1 MPTLLHTALDNFTPK
16 KTPFFI
22 KNCTFYFSYVQI
34 LVKYFMFLV
43 ASSLLFRNFAA
54 EIRGLS
60 ACKVTFIM
68 FLGSRNQRIVGL
80 QSYIYYVSGHPKSEV
95 IVTQTY
101 NRHQPQERKKETI
114 KIKKFSLTHKKD
126 LDYV

>member
-1 MPTLLHTALDNFTPK
+1 MPTLLHTTLDNFTPK

-43 ASSLLFRNFAA
+43 ASSLLFRNFAP

-68 FLGSRNQRIVGL
+68 FLGTRNQR
-80 QSYIYYVSGHPKSEV
+80 
-95 IVTQTY
+95 
-101 NRHQPQERKKETI
+101 
-114 KIKKFSLTHKKD
+114 
-126 LDYV
+126 